1 MQCRGGTLVPPFSH
15 YCIKTSPPEADPPTE
30 EVLTPLLS
38 YMPELPEVQTIV
50 DGLNKIILGKKIKS
64 ISTDSSRV
72 FSQKDFKKGVEGSK
86 ITIIR
91 RRGKFIIIELSNT
104 RAILI
109 HLGMTGNLFYLK
121 KESFPEKHDHMVMKF
136 SDHTQLRYNDQR
148 KFGKIKMIDLAKLE
162 NVSEIGQLGSE
173 PLKISLKDFVNIF
186 QRRKGRIKTALL
198 NQKILAGLGNIY
210 SDEAL
215 FDAKIHPLTK
225 IDNLNQT
232 KLKALYSSIKKILK
246 KAIQSGGTSVDDYLN
261 VDGQEG
267 FFQFKLKVY
276 GREGEPCPRCGAK
289 IKRIKISQ
297 RSSHYCPRCQRFN
310 N

>member
-1 MQCRGGTLVPPFSH
+1 MSARFVF
-15 YCIKTSPPEADPPTE
+15 
-30 EVLTPLLS
+30 
-38 YMPELPEVQTIV
+38 MPELPEVQTIV

-64 ISTDSSRV
+64 ISTDFSRV

-109 HLGMTGNLFYLK
+109 HLGMTGNLFYLN

-173 PLKISLKDFVNIF
+173 PLKISLKEFVNIF

>member
-1 MQCRGGTLVPPFSH
+1 MSARFVF
-15 YCIKTSPPEADPPTE
+15 
-30 EVLTPLLS
+30 
-38 YMPELPEVQTIV
+38 MPELPEVQTIV

-109 HLGMTGNLFYLK
+109 HLGMTGNLFYLN

-173 PLKISLKDFVNIF
+173 PLKIPLKEFVNIF
-186 QRRKGRIKTALL
+186 QRRKGRIKSALL

-225 IDNLNQT
+225 IDALNQEE
-232 KLKALYSSIKKILK
+232 LKSLYYSIKKILR
-246 KAIQSGGTSVDDYLN
+246 KAIQSGGTSVDNYLN

-276 GREGEPCPRCGAK
+276 GKEGKLCPRCGAK
-289 IKRIKISQ
+289 IRRIKISQ
-297 RSSHYCPRCQRFN
+297 RSSHFCPRCQKQPLSNSTRQPRNHSSDKGTQRLFS
-310 N
+310 